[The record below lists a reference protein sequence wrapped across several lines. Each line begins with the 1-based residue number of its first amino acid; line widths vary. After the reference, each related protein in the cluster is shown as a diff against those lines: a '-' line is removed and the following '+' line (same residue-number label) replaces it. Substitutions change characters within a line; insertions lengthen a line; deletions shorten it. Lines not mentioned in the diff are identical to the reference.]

1 MKVEVKEIK
10 KVEEKPFPKLMVSGD
25 CIVYMI
31 KARCG
36 VALSN
41 DKYVVLGYDEEWIM
55 SKFTDFND
63 SITLSND

>member
-1 MKVEVKEIK
+1 MKVEVNENKA
-10 KVEEKPFPKLMVSGD
+10 VEKKPFPKLMVSGD

-41 DKYVVLGYDEEWIM
+41 DEYVALEYDDEWIM
-55 SKFTDFND
+55 SNFKDFNGTV
-63 SITLSND
+63 TLSND